1 MPSLIAKKMTMKVL
15 NSEDSRNFLKRSII
29 SRPPKI
35 ATTIAEPKLETSFSQ
50 PQPSTIQF
58 IKPNPVKPKL
68 LKEKSVKSKS
78 GKPKRAKKM
87 SKTVIL
93 EMQLED
99 MTPEEK
105 QALLISL
112 NQTKLT
118 QEDIQCEVEH
128 IVAKQFILNRKF
140 VEKCDKLKQ
149 PKWPKNERPQFLEM
163 ITKGLKTPKFK
174 KKAKEAAEV
183 KDTIAEE
190 PESIEKEIDE
200 ESEEKKDFNKDV
212 KESILADMVPK
223 LSGIYFLKYNKTMMR
238 FHQIQNTIEYKM
250 PKVKASDMV
259 MTYNER
265 MARKNH
271 TPVLRTKEENDKRLK
286 NTMATRVSRL
296 RTKIDEE
303 QVNIQSAIYENLN
316 IDTRR
321 KIACLMTYINMLLAL
336 VGEGPADLMQ
346 ITEDML
352 ALEFKN
358 EQERWENEELEDDED
373 DGYIDI
379 DDDEYIK

>member
-1 MPSLIAKKMTMKVL
+1 MTMKVL
-15 NSEDSRNFLKRSII
+15 NSEDTRNFLKRSII

-35 ATTIAEPKLETSFSQ
+35 ATTIVEPKLETSFSQ
-50 PQPSTIQF
+50 AQPSTIQF

-68 LKEKSVKSKS
+68 VKSKSVKSKS
-78 GKPKRAKKM
+78 AKPKQAKKM

-99 MTPEEK
+99 MTAEEK

-140 VEKCDKLKQ
+140 VEKCDKLKE
-149 PKWPKNERPQFLEM
+149 PKWPKNERPKFLEM

-190 PESIEKEIDE
+190 PEST
-200 ESEEKKDFNKDV
+200 SEEKKNFNKDV
-212 KESILADMVPK
+212 KESMLADMVPK
-223 LSGIYFLKYNKTMMR
+223 LSGIYFQKYNKTMMR

-265 MARKNH
+265 MARKNQ

-346 ITEDML
+346 ITEDIL

-358 EQERWENEELEDDED
+358 EQERWENDELEDDED
-373 DGYIDI
+373 DGYVDI
-379 DDDEYIK
+379 DDDYSGQ